1 MLHGKEFVWGA
12 NSLTPT
18 LGTELLSMT
27 QLWSIRVNHYA
38 SDATLKLGEL
48 QAYYYYCLW
57 MHTNMF
63 KPEILCAENIEE
75 GNNVLLTDFI

>member
-1 MLHGKEFVWGA
+1 MLHGKAFVWGA

-38 SDATLKLGEL
+38 SDAMLKVGEL
-48 QAYYYYCLW
+48 QAYY
-57 MHTNMF
+57 
-63 KPEILCAENIEE
+63 
-75 GNNVLLTDFI
+75 